1 MKTTALARKLI
12 PFSLTLLILLS
23 DQITKAVI
31 DATLRIGEKM
41 EILGNFLWFWHVRNK
56 GIAFSMGSGLPD
68 QIKGVLFTLL
78 PLAVLVIL
86 LVYYFRSR
94 DVTGV
99 QRWCFAA
106 ILGGGLGN
114 LVVRLI
120 RTGGVVDFISVKF
133 YGILGMERYP
143 TFNIADSSVV
153 IAVTVMIISLLLI
166 QKRDSNE

>member
-1 MKTTALARKLI
+1 MKTTAPARKLI

-31 DATLRIGEKM
+31 DASLRIGEKM

-114 LVVRLI
+114 LVDRLI

-166 QKRDSNE
+166 QKRGSNE

>member
-31 DATLRIGEKM
+31 DASLRIGEKM

-114 LVVRLI
+114 LVDRLI

-166 QKRDSNE
+166 QKRGSNE

>member
-1 MKTTALARKLI
+1 MKTTAPARKLI

-31 DATLRIGEKM
+31 DASLRIGEKM

-114 LVVRLI
+114 LVDRLI